1 VAKAKK
7 LPDLKGYS
15 KEDLIWIINRMCA
28 FDGDWS
34 LKEALRMLEYD
45 KDMKRID
52 EADRIAKQ
60 SHTLRRKY
68 IDLLMPFE
76 GKRINEIPVEILE
89 EASAAMKEAQSLD
102 KKWCK
107 LMGVECP

>member
-1 VAKAKK
+1 MAKTKK
-7 LPDLKGYS
+7 KQDLEKYS

-28 FDGDWS
+28 FGDDWS

-45 KDMKRID
+45 KDIKRIED
-52 EADRIAKQ
+52 AERIADQ
-60 SHTLRRKY
+60 SHKLRQKY

-107 LMGVECP
+107 LMGMRDI